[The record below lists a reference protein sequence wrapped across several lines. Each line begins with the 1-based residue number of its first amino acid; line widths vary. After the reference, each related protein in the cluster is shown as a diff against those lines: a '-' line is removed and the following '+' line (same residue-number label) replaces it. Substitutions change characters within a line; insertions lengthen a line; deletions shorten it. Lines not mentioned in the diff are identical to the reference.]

1 MRPARREVLTL
12 PNVISVIRLVVLVP
26 IVIWLMREPG
36 DRILATAALAMFGAT
51 DWIDGFI
58 ARRWNMASRV
68 GAVLDPVA
76 DRLGIA
82 LICAAMTLF
91 GILPVWMLL
100 VIVLTDLALGI
111 VGATRMHATQDS
123 HVTWLGKIRTAL
135 IMTGLPLL
143 LLGSAPTLA
152 TTPIETIA
160 LVLLSIGVILHLAAG
175 IHYALMLIR
184 IGRRRPTPE
193 V

>member
-1 MRPARREVLTL
+1 MRPTRHEVLTL
-12 PNVISVIRLVVLVP
+12 PNMISVIRLVVLVP
-26 IVIWLMREPG
+26 IVIWLMREPD
-36 DRILATAALAMFGAT
+36 DRILATIALAVFGAT

-82 LICAAMTLF
+82 FICAAMTVF

-100 VIVLTDLALGI
+100 VIVLTDFGLGL

-143 LLGSAPTLA
+143 LLGSAPKLA
-152 TTPIETIA
+152 DTPIETIA
-160 LVLLSIGVILHLAAG
+160 LVLLSIGVVLHLAAG

-184 IGRRRPTPE
+184 LGRQRPAA
-193 V
+193 